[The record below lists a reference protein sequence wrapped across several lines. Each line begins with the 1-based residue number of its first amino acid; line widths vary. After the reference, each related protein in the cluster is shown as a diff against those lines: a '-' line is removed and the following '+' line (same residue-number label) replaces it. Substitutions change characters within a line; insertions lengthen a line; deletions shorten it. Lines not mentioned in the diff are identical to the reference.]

1 MLCQKGGTK
10 DTTSDPNLAEM
21 KGVLKRRLKLKTL
34 LCRLLIGKS
43 NYFLCVSWPR
53 LVKVNYINFYKTFM
67 EGQPP
72 HGPPMEGQPMQGQ
85 PMQGQPMQGQPMQGQ
100 PMQGQPMQGQPMQ
113 GQPMQGAYM
122 AQGGYMPANGV
133 SDKSFIVLV
142 LLSLFGGTLGLARFY
157 AGLIGLVIL
166 KLLTLGGCFI
176 WALVDLIIAVTGGFK
191 DEKGLPIKNG

>member
-113 GQPMQGAYM
+113 GAYM

-142 LLSLFGGTLGLARFY
+142 LLSLFGGTLGLDRFY
-157 AGLIGLVIL
+157 AGQIGLGIL